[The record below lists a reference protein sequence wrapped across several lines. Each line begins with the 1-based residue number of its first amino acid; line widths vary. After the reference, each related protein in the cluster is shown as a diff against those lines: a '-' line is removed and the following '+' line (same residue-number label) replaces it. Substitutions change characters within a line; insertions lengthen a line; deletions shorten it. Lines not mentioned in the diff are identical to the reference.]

1 MHVDD
6 VIAVIEEIAPP
17 EFAASWD
24 RCGVQVAAR
33 RGAVERLAVALDPA
47 LDCVDRALAWGA
59 DFLLTH
65 HPLALKPGLPDR
77 VDAYHQVLGALLRQD
92 VWLYAAHTSL
102 DVQPGGPV
110 RWLAKELGLESVS
123 VLEPTGAMKSYWF
136 RVLGHPESLTLFARE
151 LEQRPGI
158 EFFNVGPQAL
168 ELVCSARV
176 VSTVRSAL
184 RRDVLRRDTG
194 VGLCAISQGLEHPV
208 ETVGFGFVG
217 AFSEP
222 LDWDILAADL
232 GRILKRSFFAL
243 AGPIPEKI
251 RRLACCP
258 GSGASMLP
266 LVKRSG
272 AEVFITGDMKYH
284 DARMAEELGILVL
297 DVGHFS
303 LEERMM
309 LLLTE
314 QLRAVFSSEGVHV
327 EFFPGRDG
335 ITHDI
340 HVQG

>member
-1 MHVDD
+1 MRVND
-6 VIAVIEEIAPP
+6 VIAVIEEIAPL

-24 RCGVQVAAR
+24 CCGVQVAAR
-33 RGAVERLAVALDPA
+33 RGEVERLAVMLDPA
-47 LDCVDRALAWGA
+47 PDCVARALGWDAC
-59 DFLLTH
+59 FLLTH

-77 VDAYHQVLGALLRQD
+77 LNAYHQVLGALLCQD

-102 DVQPGGPV
+102 DVQPAGPM
-110 RWLAKELGLESVS
+110 RWLAKELGLKSVS
-123 VLEPTGAMKSYWF
+123 VLEPTGAVRPYWF
-136 RVLGHPESLTLFARE
+136 RILGHPESLALFARE
-151 LEQRPGI
+151 LEKRPGI

-168 ELVCSARV
+168 ELVCFAGAA
-176 VSTVRSAL
+176 STVRSAL
-184 RRDVLRRDTG
+184 RRGTG
-194 VGLCAISQGLEHPV
+194 VGLRAISQGLEHPV

-222 LDWDILAADL
+222 LHWDVLAADL
-232 GRILKRSFFAL
+232 ARILERSAFAL
-243 AGPIPEKI
+243 AGPMPEKI

-284 DARMAEELGILVL
+284 DARTAEELGILVV

-309 LLLTE
+309 RLLAE
-314 QLRAVFSSEGVHV
+314 QLKAMLSCEGVHV
-327 EFFPGRDG
+327 EFFPGRDR
-335 ITHDI
+335 IT
-340 HVQG
+340 